1 MSLLGLCPLQPA
13 RTTLSSSSIERL
25 VPPPGSIRGSILS
38 PPPWGLRAVGG
49 PADHSSFWRRFS
61 SLAPR
66 TPPSPSSVYSLVT
79 TSRQSVRAAHLPGF
93 FSCLPMLPH
102 LVVLSSLKGLTS
114 HIPQRS
120 PNLRHSL
127 DMHTQQ
133 PTSLG
138 GLTRIANSKS
148 RYSLKPSR
156 PPLCKWHIYP
166 SNSPAQKLH
175 GHPLTP
181 VPHLSVNPTGLSERP
196 EHGHP
201 SRWPRLPPSPSVT
214 FQTMTATAS
223 CVLPDPTL
231 ASSTFPAE
239 PPLQSQNVHL
249 TSLLGSKPSDASPK
263 CRIKAKIRRTSPK
276 ALPRLASLPSPSIC
290 SPAPSLSSGLTGL
303 LAPSRRQALSCL
315 RCSYSLFPLPGPFF
329 RASAAALTGLFPWSP
344 YLSCTPTLFLR
355 PLLAV
360 PHSVSSLRATSFSVV
375 PVYPH

>member
-1 MSLLGLCPLQPA
+1 
-13 RTTLSSSSIERL
+13 
-25 VPPPGSIRGSILS
+25 
-38 PPPWGLRAVGG
+38 
-49 PADHSSFWRRFS
+49 
-61 SLAPR
+61 
-66 TPPSPSSVYSLVT
+66 
-79 TSRQSVRAAHLPGF
+79 
-93 FSCLPMLPH
+93 MLPH

-138 GLTRIANSKS
+138 GLTRIAHSKS
-148 RYSLKPSR
+148 RYSLEPSR

-175 GHPLTP
+175 GHPLAP

-231 ASSTFPAE
+231 ASSTFPVE

-290 SPAPSLSSGLTGL
+290 SPA
-303 LAPSRRQALSCL
+303 AH
-315 RCSYSLFPLPGPFF
+315 
-329 RASAAALTGLFPWSP
+329 
-344 YLSCTPTLFLR
+344 
-355 PLLAV
+355 PLLPRSA
-360 PHSVSSLRATSFSVV
+360 PASPASSLLQGVRHFPVSGARTRSSLCQDHSSARQLQRSLGSF
-375 PVYPH
+375 PGHPT